1 MAYFV
6 VKRLGQ
12 LLVVMWAC
20 SVILFLLT
28 AWSPSR
34 VEYNILGQFAV
45 EAQYK
50 ILRKTLRLDDPVLI
64 RYGRWMGQI
73 SGLAP
78 HPLTDPELNAA
89 IAAVEDL
96 RGRGAGARTDLGLE
110 DQRGEQY
117 FLNFGYSMQTREPVN
132 NFVWNRLGNTAM
144 LAGFAFMIIVPVS
157 LLIGV
162 FAGMREGSYLDR
174 SLSMTAVVT
183 TSMPEFATAVFLLVI
198 FVFTLQWLP
207 GTSTLVDFS
216 RFSLIDQLILPASV
230 LILYDIGYVARIVR
244 GSMVE
249 VMTQPYVRT
258 AILKGLKYREVI
270 ARHALRNAMIAPFT
284 VLLLQVSWLLTG
296 VVVTEVVFAF
306 PGLGKT
312 ILQAALFNDIEVLQ
326 ATTLIAVVIAV
337 GTQFAGDIGYMVLN
351 PRIRLT

>member
-162 FAGMREGSYLDR
+162 FAGMRPQPVHDGRRYHVDAGVCHGRIPVGHIRLYAAVATGNQHTGRFQSILTDR
-174 SLSMTAVVT
+174 SVDTA
-183 TSMPEFATAVFLLVI
+183 
-198 FVFTLQWLP
+198 
-207 GTSTLVDFS
+207 
-216 RFSLIDQLILPASV
+216 
-230 LILYDIGYVARIVR
+230 
-244 GSMVE
+244 
-249 VMTQPYVRT
+249 
-258 AILKGLKYREVI
+258 
-270 ARHALRNAMIAPFT
+270 
-284 VLLLQVSWLLTG
+284 G
-296 VVVTEVVFAF
+296 VGAD
-306 PGLGKT
+306 PL
-312 ILQAALFNDIEVLQ
+312 
-326 ATTLIAVVIAV
+326 
-337 GTQFAGDIGYMVLN
+337 
-351 PRIRLT
+351 